1 MALSSTTNRGFI
13 EMTTIK
19 LEIPNSDPVAMFH
32 MGEALR
38 NIAKENGYTVQDVP
52 VLKVSDSDFK
62 EWHERFIT
70 ELATELQTP
79 VNMLKGNPTNASE
92 EDLKAFS
99 DAVSDNY
106 RDRSPFIEAMTNIN
120 QRDRSPFILRVL
132 EKPAVRDALAEQAKK
147 NGVSICMNPE
157 TSSSVDVELLSPHV
171 TVVEYEPA
179 SDIVTTSD
187 ELIDADGLPHDK
199 RIHSKGATR
208 LNDDTWR
215 MKKKP
220 ADKTDEEWAEFVD
233 GVKAELKQL
242 MDIPVATGEAGIS
255 VEDITQ
261 AEINVG
267 NLTPPTLDE
276 LAVADSEQSIV
287 NLRIDNIVLPPIS
300 EMPLADVNPFEA
312 NPVVTPPIVNS
323 VTPPVVVP
331 PVTTTPPTDSDVP
344 NTFPLFMKWLTTN
357 NKKLTSD
364 MVNKVLN
371 DNGVTAIPLLTS
383 RVDLIPQIHAELVKL
398 L

>member
-1 MALSSTTNRGFI
+1 
-13 EMTTIK
+13 MTTIK
-19 LEIPNSDPVAMFH
+19 LEIPSNDPVAMFH

-38 NIAKENGYTVQDVP
+38 NIAKENGYVVQDSPQQRVTTTETVVNDTEQYAKAWSEHYGDTDMKMSGLMNHP
-52 VLKVSDSDFK
+52 KSSLEDILDNPPAATDELK
-62 EWHERFIT
+62 
-70 ELATELQTP
+70 
-79 VNMLKGNPTNASE
+79 
-92 EDLKAFS
+92 
-99 DAVSDNY
+99 
-106 RDRSPFIEAMTNIN
+106 
-120 QRDRSPFILRVL
+120 
-132 EKPAVRDALAEQAKK
+132 
-147 NGVSICMNPE
+147 
-157 TSSSVDVELLSPHV
+157 ELLSPHV
-171 TVVEYEPA
+171 TVVEYEPD
-179 SDIVTTSD
+179 SDNVTTTTSD

-276 LAVADSEQSIV
+276 LAVADREQV
-287 NLRIDNIVLPPIS
+287 EPQPIVLPPIK
-300 EMPLADVNPFEA
+300 NPFEA
-312 NPVVTPPIVNS
+312 SPVVNNVTPPIV
-323 VTPPVVVP
+323 VPPVIVP
-331 PVTTTPPTDSDVP
+331 PVTVTPPTDSDVP
-344 NTFPLFMKWLTTN
+344 TTFPLFMKFITSN
-357 NKKLTSD
+357 NKKLTND
-364 MVNKVLN
+364 MVNEVLN
-371 DNGVTAIPLLTS
+371 NHDIKSLPLLFS